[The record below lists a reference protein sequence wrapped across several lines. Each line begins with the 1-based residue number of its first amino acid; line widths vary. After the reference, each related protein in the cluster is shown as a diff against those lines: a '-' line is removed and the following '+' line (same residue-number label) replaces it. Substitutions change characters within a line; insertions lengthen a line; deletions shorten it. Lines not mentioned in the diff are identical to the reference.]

1 MVVFSAEQ
9 LTVACAG
16 VGLPARRWQL
26 AAWAD
31 ENCASGEVREALRHI
46 PDRTYTSV
54 DDLAA
59 LFAAVAQREKN
70 VTEVMSLAG

>member
-16 VGLPARRWQL
+16 VGFPAWRWQL

-54 DDLAA
+54 EDLAA